1 MAIPARVWLGLSLYI
16 PLALG
21 PLACGGS
28 GAVDT
33 DSGTASETGD
43 GDGDPGD
50 GDGDPGDGDGEPG
63 DGDGDPGDGDGD
75 GDGDPG
81 DGDGDGDPGDGDG
94 DPVCGAPQTFELG
107 KQPSTDVHV
116 ATTGADNP
124 DCGAVGTPCAS
135 IEYASSF
142 ASPGTAI
149 VVHEGTYAGDGFIA
163 NLAGTEADPIWIGGA
178 QGEARPVIDGGGQAF
193 QLSSAR
199 YVIIHDLEIANSTA
213 NGINAD
219 DGGDYDNPD
228 AARFL
233 VFRDLSI
240 HDVGGSGNQDC
251 LKLSGL
257 NDYWV
262 LDSEF
267 ARCGG
272 GGSGSAIDH
281 VGCHRGVIY
290 GNSFTDL
297 SAGGNAVQN
306 KGGAEDI
313 EIRANSFVDAGA
325 RAINLGGSTG
335 FEFFRPSLSPDQP
348 NAEARDIRVIAN
360 VFRGS
365 VTPFAFVGCVD
376 CLVANNVIDT
386 PENWVFRILQETV
399 STNEFEFL
407 PASNGR
413 FINNIVYFDG
423 QVGVAVNVGP
433 DTDPESFTIATNLW
447 YRYDDPSASDPPGGL
462 PVAEQGGLIGVDPL
476 FADAAAGDFHLDPG
490 SPAAA
495 AGTSLAE
502 LSGDFDG
509 QCFADPPSIGAL
521 ELP

>member
-1 MAIPARVWLGLSLYI
+1 
-16 PLALG
+16 
-21 PLACGGS
+21 
-28 GAVDT
+28 
-33 DSGTASETGD
+33 
-43 GDGDPGD
+43 
-50 GDGDPGDGDGEPG
+50 
-63 DGDGDPGDGDGD
+63 
-75 GDGDPG
+75 
-81 DGDGDGDPGDGDG
+81 
-94 DPVCGAPQTFELG
+94 
-107 KQPSTDVHV
+107 VHV

-124 DCGAVGTPCAS
+124 NCGAAMTPCAS
-135 IEYASSF
+135 IEHA
-142 ASPGTAI
+142 ATLAGPGTAI
-149 VVHEGTYAGDGFIA
+149 VVHEGTHAGDGYIA
-163 NLAGTEADPIWIGGA
+163 NLQGTELAPIWIGGA

-219 DGGDYDNPD
+219 DGGNYDDAD
-228 AARFL
+228 AARFI

-240 HDVGGSGNQDC
+240 HDVGGNGNQDC

-281 VGCHRGVIY
+281 VGCHRGLIY

-297 SAGGNAVQN
+297 TAGGNAVQS
-306 KGGAEDI
+306 KGGAADI

-335 FEFFRPSLSPDQP
+335 FEFFRPPLSANQP
-348 NAEARDIRVIAN
+348 NTEARDIRVIAN

-365 VTPFAFVGCVD
+365 VTPLAFVGCVD
-376 CLVANNVIDT
+376 CLVANNVIDS
-386 PENWVFRILQETV
+386 PENWVFRILQETT
-399 STNEFEFL
+399 STNEYEFL

-433 DTDPESFTIATNLW
+433 DTDPGSFTIATNLW
-447 YRYDDPSASDPPGGL
+447 YRYDDPGASDPPGGL
-462 PVAEQGGLIGVDPL
+462 PVAEQGAIVGMDPL
-476 FADAAAGDFHLDPG
+476 FADAAAGDFHLDPA
-490 SPAAA
+490 SPAAL

-502 LSGDFDG
+502 LSGDYDAL
-509 QCFADPPSIGAL
+509 CFADPPSIGAL